1 MGKIEGV
8 QIKNFGPLK
17 DVVMGKTLNN
27 QKGEALGNITA
38 VIGPSGTEKAHWQ
51 MLLDFWQIVWKLE
64 LRLPVMRKTEEDFSR
79 FVHRALMSL

>member
-27 QKGEALGNITA
+27 QKL
-38 VIGPSGTEKAHWQ
+38 
-51 MLLDFWQIVWKLE
+51 
-64 LRLPVMRKTEEDFSR
+64 
-79 FVHRALMSL
+79 SLIHI